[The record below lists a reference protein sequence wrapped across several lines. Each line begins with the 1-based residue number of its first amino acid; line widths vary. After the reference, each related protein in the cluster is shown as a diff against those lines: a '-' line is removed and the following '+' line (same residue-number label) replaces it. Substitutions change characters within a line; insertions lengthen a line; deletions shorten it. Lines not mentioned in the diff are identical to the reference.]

1 MTEVFE
7 ISVYL
12 TASLIF
18 FAVSYLAFSYYL
30 SNRRMAN
37 GILKMSAQIEALQRK
52 LEQLQKESES
62 RKVENTDAFVRFVSQ
77 SRDKAFEYIEDVQ
90 ESIQKLKGFADKVG
104 TIENNNAS
112 AENLAELQIIIDN
125 VLSHLPDN
133 ES

>member
-77 SRDKAFEYIEDVQ
+77 SRDKAFEYIEDV
-90 ESIQKLKGFADKVG
+90 
-104 TIENNNAS
+104 
-112 AENLAELQIIIDN
+112 
-125 VLSHLPDN
+125 
-133 ES
+133 